1 MQMEV
6 RKSWIEAN
14 ELIARRRD
22 FEIKQELCGSGSY
35 YKKLSDFI
43 EKRDRAIAE
52 REPALERRREK
63 LKMAQIRKVEAAVE
77 RDM

>member
-35 YKKLSDFI
+35 YK
-43 EKRDRAIAE
+43 
-52 REPALERRREK
+52 
-63 LKMAQIRKVEAAVE
+63 LKMHIRDISEYINATGG
-77 RDM
+77 